1 MGASSESLYSEFSK
15 LMGSE
20 FDMSMM
26 RELIF
31 LLGLHIK
38 QTTKGTMIHQHK
50 YMKEL
55 LKRFD
60 VNNTK
65 TINTPI
71 GTATRLD
78 MDEPGPSVNE
88 KKYKSMMESFLYL
101 TASRPDIVYN
111 MGLCAR
117 FLTNSKET
125 HLKAI
130 KKILRYL
137 KSTQNLVL

>member
-1 MGASSESLYSEFSK
+1 
-15 LMGSE
+15 MGSE

-101 TASRPDIVYN
+101 TASRPDIVFN
-111 MGLCAR
+111 MGLCA
-117 FLTNSKET
+117 
-125 HLKAI
+125 
-130 KKILRYL
+130 
-137 KSTQNLVL
+137 